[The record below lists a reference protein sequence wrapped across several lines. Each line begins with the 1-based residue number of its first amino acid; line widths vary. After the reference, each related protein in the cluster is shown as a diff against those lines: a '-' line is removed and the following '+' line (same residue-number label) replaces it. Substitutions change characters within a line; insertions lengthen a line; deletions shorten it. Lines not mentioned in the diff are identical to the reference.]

1 MHATDWIQFALFLGL
16 LTLITKPLGLYLM
29 QVLDA
34 NGRTWL
40 DPVIRPAE
48 KLTYKLLGIDPQR
61 EQGWK
66 QYTFAILALSLVGV
80 VFTYAILRLQG
91 VLPWNPQG

>member
-16 LTLITKPLGLYLM
+16 LTLITRPLGLYLI

-40 DPVIRPAE
+40 DPVIKPFE
-48 KLTYKLLGIDPQR
+48 KLTYRLLGVDPQR
-61 EQGWK
+61 GQATTRFDPVSAPMRATTCPSAAVPSIGG
-66 QYTFAILALSLVGV
+66 AM
-80 VFTYAILRLQG
+80 
-91 VLPWNPQG
+91 P